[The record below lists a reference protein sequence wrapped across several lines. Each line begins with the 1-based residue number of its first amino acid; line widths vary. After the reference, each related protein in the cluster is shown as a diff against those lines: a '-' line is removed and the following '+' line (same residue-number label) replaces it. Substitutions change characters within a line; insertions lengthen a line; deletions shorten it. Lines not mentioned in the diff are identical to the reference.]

1 MIVTSVQPKF
11 HVRVNLQI
19 FKNPYQTESWLSAI
33 VAVLVVGVVRF
44 LGFVDRLGVDD
55 DDGDVD
61 LKEVLVAFLRR
72 GCWAR

>member
-1 MIVTSVQPKF
+1 MKPKF
-11 HVRVNLQI
+11 NVHVNLQI
-19 FKNPYQTESWLSAI
+19 FKNPYQRESWLSAI

-55 DDGDVD
+55 DGDVD

-72 GCWAR
+72 DCWAR